1 MAQSVRR
8 PETLGAMDHEPQRD
22 KTRTSYFGNV
32 KTRLGS
38 KLPPGVSQPP
48 QFAKRP
54 WETQPQARVMQNPV
68 ASSQR
73 QHQPAV
79 GRPLNHIP
87 HIRNPKLR
95 QYYLQGTSWDLNN
108 AAVKQE
114 HMGGPS
120 DDSTSSRGLPGDTV
134 FSVSSQFNSI
144 GTSSA
149 EEGKMGHR
157 PSQFSANL
165 PSSSAATL
173 IPRDLIVP
181 KGKNTGQGSSQ
192 PELDWDSDPKLKREV
207 EADSDSVDIPAA
219 QPQSPSP
226 EAEYDKLLD
235 VEAVPMPDGQLCLL
249 ALPPECCQGEGPEA
263 MQYLKLF
270 CRYITDR
277 KGVVSGILLVTSNKI
292 FFDPCKTHPLVK
304 EHGCEEY
311 LLSCSVDSLASVS
324 FFSDIS
330 HVHFNTSQQR
340 KKGKKIFQKLKS
352 AQRRAG
358 GFPNRKGESAP
369 AVELVAPSELS
380 SQALSLTKEVS
391 GEEEEAESR
400 DMAEA
405 EGELDSSPLEVL
417 SEASVGVLGVAVL
430 SSAATFCCG
439 GQEAASKL
447 LHSEE
452 TQKTSVRSESAER
465 RSSTGSPGSL
475 MFVRL
480 RVQPSAGKK
489 KGVGGLQLGSVKTL
503 PRRDSW
509 LALSQESSDEL
520 YAYLTHCRPDLCILE
535 GGEEEREVDRDEEEF
550 VLIEDKGEEEEEE
563 EDEDDEGEEV
573 FQRHRSSGDDWEM
586 VLMEESVDKPT
597 LVIDREPDGLNNIV
611 ESSHILEASHVR
623 ELCKELPPRTVGHTW
638 QLAYST
644 SRHGASLKSLYR
656 KLSAT
661 DSPVLLVIKD
671 ALDEIFGAFL
681 SHPLKLSETF
691 YGTGETFLFML
702 HPRFKSFRWTG
713 ENSFFIKGDLDS
725 FAIGGVVTLVCGW
738 MRICTWVAAAPATP
752 SITVASLKPTTS
764 GSWSWRCGHSAEETE
779 RPRCFSLI
787 ASSLLISFIET
798 AFITERKNKYSRSFI
813 SCQYQPQTSRFVCV
827 IKCCGF

>member
-8 PETLGAMDHEPQRD
+8 PETLAAMDHEPKRD
-22 KTRTSYFGNV
+22 KSRTGYFGNV
-32 KTRLGS
+32 KSRLGS

-54 WETQPQARVMQNPV
+54 WETQPQARAMQEP
-68 ASSQR
+68 AAGSQR
-73 QHQPAV
+73 QHQPVV

-95 QYYLQGTSWDLNN
+95 QYYLQGTSWDMNN
-108 AAVKQE
+108 TAVKQE
-114 HMGGPS
+114 NKGGPS
-120 DDSTSSRGLPGDTV
+120 DDSTNNSTGLPGDTV
-134 FSVSSQFNSI
+134 FSVSSQFSSN
-144 GTSSA
+144 GPPSA
-149 EEGKMGHR
+149 EESRMGQC
-157 PSQFSANL
+157 PSSNSSNL
-165 PSSSAATL
+165 FSSSAAL
-173 IPRDLIVP
+173 IPREQLVVP
-181 KGKNTGQGSSQ
+181 KGKNASTSQGSSQ
-192 PELDWDSDPKLKREV
+192 PGQNSDSDPKERPEAEV
-207 EADSDSVDIPAA
+207 DRDCLDSLPA
-219 QPQSPSP
+219 PPHSPSP

-263 MQYLKLF
+263 LPYLKLF

-292 FFDPCKTHPLVK
+292 FFDPCKTLPLVK

-311 LLSCSVDSLASVS
+311 LLSCSVDNLASVS

-340 KKGKKIFQKLKS
+340 RKGKKIFQKLKTAKS
-352 AQRRAG
+352 RAG
-358 GFPNRKGESAP
+358 GFPNHKGESVP
-369 AVELVAPSELS
+369 ALVSAASSDLS
-380 SQALSLTKEVS
+380 SLALSLTKEVS
-391 GEEEEAESR
+391 GSEEAESR
-400 DMAEA
+400 DMAAA
-405 EGELDSSPLEVL
+405 ERELDSSPPEVL
-417 SEASVGVLGVAVL
+417 SEASVGGLAVL

-439 GQEAASKL
+439 GQEAAGKVKTEL
-447 LHSEE
+447 LHTDAINKSNM
-452 TQKTSVRSESAER
+452 KSAVPR
-465 RSSTGSPGSL
+465 RSSAGSPGSL

-489 KGVGGLQLGSVKTL
+489 KGVGGLHLGSARTL
-503 PRRDSW
+503 PRRDAW

-535 GGEEEREVDRDEEEF
+535 GGEEEGGEADRDEEEF
-550 VLIEDKGEEEEEE
+550 VLIEDKEEEEE
-563 EDEDDEGEEV
+563 EDEEEEEV
-573 FQRHRSSGDDWEM
+573 FQRHRSTGDDWEM
-586 VLMEESVDKPT
+586 VLMEDGGDKPT
-597 LVIDREPDGLNNIV
+597 LVIDRDPDGLSNIV
-611 ESSHILEASHVR
+611 ESSHILEAAHVR

-656 KLSAT
+656 KLGAT
-661 DSPVLLVIKD
+661 DSPVLIVIKD

-681 SHPLKLSETF
+681 SHPLRPSETF

-725 FAIGGVVTLVCGW
+725 FAIGGGSGHFGLWVDENLYLGRSSPCYTFNNCCLSETDDF
-738 MRICTWVAAAPATP
+738 RIMELEVWTF
-752 SITVASLKPTTS
+752 
-764 GSWSWRCGHSAEETE
+764 G
-779 RPRCFSLI
+779 
-787 ASSLLISFIET
+787 
-798 AFITERKNKYSRSFI
+798 
-813 SCQYQPQTSRFVCV
+813 
-827 IKCCGF
+827 

>member
-54 WETQPQARVMQNPV
+54 WETQPRVMLEPA

-73 QHQPAV
+73 QHQPIV

-108 AAVKQE
+108 AAMKQE
-114 HMGGPS
+114 HVDGPP
-120 DDSTSSRGLPGDTV
+120 DDSTSSRGLSGDTV
-134 FSVSSQFNSI
+134 FSVSSQFNSN

-149 EEGKMGHR
+149 EEGKTGHC
-157 PSQFSANL
+157 PSHSSSNL
-165 PSSSAATL
+165 PFSSATL
-173 IPRDLIVP
+173 ISREVVVP
-181 KGKNTGQGSSQ
+181 KEKNTSTSQRSSQ
-192 PELDWDSDPKLKREV
+192 PELNSYPNPKREV
-207 EADSDSVDIPAA
+207 EADPESLDTLAA
-219 QPQSPSP
+219 QPHSPSP

-292 FFDPCKTHPLVK
+292 FFDPCKTQPLVK

-340 KKGKKIFQKLKS
+340 RKGKKIFQKLKT
-352 AQRRAG
+352 AKRRAG
-358 GFPNRKGESAP
+358 GFPNQKGESIPALVSAAP
-369 AVELVAPSELS
+369 FDLS
-380 SQALSLTKEVS
+380 SLALSLTKEVS
-391 GEEEEAESR
+391 GEEEAESR

-405 EGELDSSPLEVL
+405 EGTLDSSPLEVL

-439 GQEAASKL
+439 GQEAASKVKTEP
-447 LHSEE
+447 LH
-452 TQKTSVRSESAER
+452 TSVKSQAAVPLKSSA
-465 RSSTGSPGSL
+465 GSPGRL

-480 RVQPSAGKK
+480 RAQPSAGKK
-489 KGVGGLQLGSVKTL
+489 KGVGGLQLGSAKTL
-503 PRRDSW
+503 PQRDSW
-509 LALSQESSDEL
+509 LALSQDSSDEL

-535 GGEEEREVDRDEEEF
+535 GGEEEGEADRDEEEF
-550 VLIEDKGEEEEEE
+550 VLIEDKEEEEEE
-563 EDEDDEGEEV
+563 EEEEEVEDEEV

-586 VLMEESVDKPT
+586 VLMEDSEDKPT
-597 LVIDREPDGLNNIV
+597 LVIDRNPEGLDNIV
-611 ESSHILEASHVR
+611 ERSHILEASHVR

-644 SRHGASLKSLYR
+644 SRHGSSLKSLYR

-661 DSPVLLVIKD
+661 DSPVLIVIKD
-671 ALDEIFGAFL
+671 ALDDIFGAFL
-681 SHPLKLSETF
+681 SHPLRPSETF

-702 HPRFKSFRWTG
+702 HPRFKCFRWTG
-713 ENSFFIKGDLDS
+713 ENSFFIKGDMDS
-725 FAIGGVVTLVCGW
+725 FAIGGGSGHFGL
-738 MRICTWVAAAPATP
+738 WVDENLYLGRSSPCYTFNNCCL
-752 SITVASLKPTTS
+752 S
-764 GSWSWRCGHSAEETE
+764 ETDDFRVME
-779 RPRCFSLI
+779 LEVWTFS
-787 ASSLLISFIET
+787 
-798 AFITERKNKYSRSFI
+798 
-813 SCQYQPQTSRFVCV
+813 
-827 IKCCGF
+827 